1 LLHVGFSFEGGGDP
15 FNTPLLLDKK
25 RGMTM
30 KDKRSLH
37 LKMLELCDCYAT
49 TDYLKE
55 MSQLPQAAD
64 DEEGALK
71 WMALTILHGINA
83 NAKKIALSK
92 KPDGGITVVAKYR
105 KTELPSP
112 GGAVGEKVLE
122 VVREITHIEGEGGK
136 IPLAVAIRDSS
147 FEVKI
152 KVAQDEEGE
161 TVTLE
166 FPK

>member
-1 LLHVGFSFEGGGDP
+1 
-15 FNTPLLLDKK
+15 
-25 RGMTM
+25 M

-37 LKMLELCDCYAT
+37 LKVLELCDCYAT

-55 MSQLPQAAD
+55 MSQLPQATD

-71 WMALTILHGINA
+71 WVALAALHGVNA
-83 NAKKIALSK
+83 NAKKIALSRK
-92 KPDGGITVVAKYR
+92 HDGGITVVAKYR

-112 GGAVGEKVLE
+112 GSAVGEKVIEAL
-122 VVREITHIEGEGGK
+122 REITHMEVGGGK
-136 IPLAVAIRDSS
+136 LPLAIAIRDSS

-152 KVAQDEEGE
+152 KVEQDEEEE